1 MADPSDAVG
10 PPGGRAVH
18 STSSGQARPTAGPT
32 ESHPPRR
39 RAHPVVFTI
48 LILPFGA
55 TIGFVSVALAFLA
68 TRHGLTVQQG
78 AELIAAGLFPNVWKF
93 FWAPIADTTLSR
105 KRWYGLSCVLCA
117 AGMFAMAAVPLGPGT
132 FLLTQAVIMI
142 TAVAATFLGFAVEA
156 MVAHLT
162 PPADRGRV
170 SGWLQAG
177 NLGGTGLGGG
187 LGLWLLNALPAAW
200 QTGLVLA
207 GATLA
212 CAAVL
217 PLLPDV
223 PAESRGTT
231 MARAIRNVAVDL
243 WQVARSRNGVLSAV
257 LCFVPVGTG
266 TAGGVLAQAQ
276 VAAHWGAGA
285 QEVEL
290 VQGVLTGIIS
300 MGGCLLGGYACR
312 FLRPRTGYAVF
323 GALMA
328 ATTAAMSVAPATP
341 FTYVA
346 FGLVYALTTGLCYA
360 AFSGFVLDAIGAG
373 NAATKYNGYA
383 SLSNFPIWYMGL
395 LLAAAETRLGPTGM
409 LRTEALCGILGIV
422 VFAAAAVCWRPRSAA
437 SAAAAPVSA

>member
-1 MADPSDAVG
+1 MANPSDAVG
-10 PPGGRAVH
+10 PPGGRA
-18 STSSGQARPTAGPT
+18 ARAAAGPA

-39 RAHPVVFTI
+39 RPHPFVYTV

-177 NLGGTGLGGG
+177 NLGGNGVGGG
-187 LGLWLLNALPAAW
+187 LGLWLLHTLPAPW

-217 PLLPDV
+217 PLLPEV

-231 MARAIRNVAVDL
+231 MARAIRNVAADL
-243 WQVARSRNGVLSAV
+243 RRA
-257 LCFVPVGTG
+257 
-266 TAGGVLAQAQ
+266 AGGVALRILRSTIFTFNF
-276 VAAHWGAGA
+276 AG
-285 QEVEL
+285 
-290 VQGVLTGIIS
+290 GPDG
-300 MGGCLLGGYACR
+300 
-312 FLRPRTGYAVF
+312 FNF
-323 GALMA
+323 
-328 ATTAAMSVAPATP
+328 SV
-341 FTYVA
+341 
-346 FGLVYALTTGLCYA
+346 
-360 AFSGFVLDAIGAG
+360 G
-373 NAATKYNGYA
+373 NGWM
-383 SLSNFPIWYMGL
+383 F
-395 LLAAAETRLGPTGM
+395 
-409 LRTEALCGILGIV
+409 
-422 VFAAAAVCWRPRSAA
+422 
-437 SAAAAPVSA
+437 